1 MRNGLK
7 VQMQTLMDTFI
18 DFIHIAYVESIY
30 NNKNLCEV
38 LKLSFT
44 FLYVCPPGPNS
55 VYTTAD
61 HASSTRAP
69 GLSGRALRPKVII
82 ISGNH
87 VIDRGVLVGVSP
99 KI

>member
-1 MRNGLK
+1 
-7 VQMQTLMDTFI
+7 MQALMDTFI
-18 DFIHIAYVESIY
+18 DFIHIARVESIY

-61 HASSTRAP
+61 LLTSTRAP
-69 GLSGRALRPKVII
+69 GLSVATFGLLSRAEPMTYIGRSR
-82 ISGNH
+82 
-87 VIDRGVLVGVSP
+87 IDRGYLWELLD
-99 KI
+99 KYNFF